1 MLYLNTECQTSILRD
16 RIHIMKCHN
25 CNDDLPE
32 TSSLCVNCG
41 IFISVEESPIY
52 PIQKRV
58 DFESA
63 IRVGFRSYSDFQGR
77 SSRAEFWWW
86 TLFIFIT
93 NIMLWAAEAL
103 TTLGIGLGI
112 GFAFG
117 LLRALFIIGTLI
129 PNISLG
135 VRRLHDINLTGWWY
149 SIWFVPF
156 FCWTMLIIWDINIS
170 GWWLL
175 LWIVPFSGWIIPIK
189 WACQPSDEHQ
199 NKYGTPS

>member
-103 TTLGIGLGI
+103 TTLGIGLCI
-112 GFAFG
+112 
-117 LLRALFIIGTLI
+117 
-129 PNISLG
+129 
-135 VRRLHDINLTGWWY
+135 
-149 SIWFVPF
+149 
-156 FCWTMLIIWDINIS
+156 
-170 GWWLL
+170 
-175 LWIVPFSGWIIPIK
+175 
-189 WACQPSDEHQ
+189 
-199 NKYGTPS
+199 